1 MNYKN
6 FLKSDFW
13 FSVDPVRIH
22 LSDKIFFI
30 VGAAFVVLSI
40 ILKIFLNKIKN
51 PFDREIT
58 RKFVSVTFVTGL
70 LEVLWF
76 GVRYENAAFLG
87 VKAVATAIA
96 LAWIIRILYL
106 LKIVVF
112 KRKAATE
119 AWEKDVVKQ
128 KYLNQ

>member
-6 FLKSDFW
+6 FLKTDFW

-30 VGAAFVVLSI
+30 VGAAFVVIAI
-40 ILKIFLNKIKN
+40 ILKIFLSKIKN

-58 RKFVSVTFVTGL
+58 RKFVTATFVTGL

-87 VKAVATAIA
+87 VKAVATVIA
-96 LAWIIRILYL
+96 LAWFVRMLYL
-106 LKIVVF
+106 LKVVIF

-119 AWEKDVVKQ
+119 AWQKDSVKQ